1 LEEEMAQHVRILAW
15 LFVVFGALMACIG
28 VALAFIIAGS
38 GMISGDRT
46 AMLVTGSVGTI
57 LMFVLFAL
65 AIPNFLAAWGL
76 FRFRPWARVLA
87 IILAVL
93 HIFSF
98 PLGTALAV
106 YTLWVL
112 LTPETQ
118 PLFAPAAIAS

>member
-1 LEEEMAQHVRILAW
+1 MAQHVRILAW
-15 LFVVFGALMACIG
+15 LFVVFGALFTFIG
-28 VALAFIIAGS
+28 MVLAFIIAGS

-57 LMFVLFAL
+57 LMIVLFLL
-65 AIPNFLAAWGL
+65 AVPNFIAAWGL

-98 PLGTALAV
+98 PLGTALAI

-112 LTPETQ
+112 LNAETQ
-118 PLFAPAAIAS
+118 PLFNPAAALPPTV